1 MRARILGCLMLF
13 CVLVA
18 TSGCISDTDA
28 TMGALFTTLA
38 GVICFLYTAIKALV
52 GPIAVFLIIWA
63 GLKWTGSR
71 DNPQDRD
78 QAKRMVEGV
87 LVGLIIV
94 VVATAIVSIIINDAG
109 YACGATLTPKKI

>member
-1 MRARILGCLMLF
+1 MGDLF
-13 CVLVA
+13 
-18 TSGCISDTDA
+18 I
-28 TMGALFTTLA
+28 TLA
-38 GVICFLYTAIKALV
+38 GIICFLYTAIKSLV

-87 LVGLIIV
+87 LVGLLIV
-94 VVATAIVSIIINDAG
+94 VVATAIVSTIINNAG
-109 YACGATLTPKKI
+109 YACGTPLTPTKI